1 MVGDLYFGVPM
12 RQNLIAASLTLVLS
26 AALVEAQGS
35 PPVPPTPPI
44 PAASPTPTAAATPTP
59 PAPPAAITAA
69 EVDRDAVIRLGRFV
83 SAWANSGSIDSL
95 ITRADPAVGT
105 PDAIREKLTS
115 GLASFS
121 DQLGGETRFSAE
133 RVMLVNGQVQYWRTA
148 EYTAVP
154 IPLVFRV
161 MVGRDGKWR
170 GFTVTQEEQLPVG
183 AEEVKAP

>member
-1 MVGDLYFGVPM
+1 M
-12 RQNLIAASLTLVLS
+12 RLLVFA
-26 AALVEAQGS
+26 AALPLALTAGVAAAQGS
-35 PPVPPTPPI
+35 PPVPPTPPTPVSQVAPVP
-44 PAASPTPTAAATPTP
+44 PAPTTAPSAPTP
-59 PAPPAAITAA
+59 PAAPRPITAA
-69 EVDRDAVIRLGRFV
+69 EVDREAVLRLGRFV
-83 SAWANSGSIDSL
+83 SAWANLGAIDSL

-115 GLASFS
+115 GLASFT

-154 IPLVFRV
+154 VPLVFRV